1 MSAPRQS
8 TAPESPRLVRRPA
21 AFLDRDGTLNRDE
34 GYTHRPEDLVWNP
47 DAKAAVKRLNQAG
60 WRVIV
65 CTNQSGIARG
75 IFDETAMH
83 AFHAAM
89 QAELAAEG
97 ARIDAFYF
105 SPYHVEGVVPAYAI
119 DHEDRKPNPGMLVR
133 AMTDWPTDRA
143 RSFMIG
149 DREDDVLA
157 AAAAGVRGYRYAG
170 GSLLAVVEQALAE
183 AGPSPER
190 AE

>member
-1 MSAPRQS
+1 VTDPRQS
-8 TAPESPRLVRRPA
+8 TTPESGEPDRRPA

-34 GYTHRPEDLVWNP
+34 GYIHRPEDLVWNP
-47 DAKAAVKRLNQAG
+47 GAKAAVKRLNEAG

-75 IFDETAMH
+75 LFDEAAMH

-89 QAELAAEG
+89 QAELAREG

-105 SPYHVEGVVPAYAI
+105 SPYHVDGVIPAYAI
-119 DHEDRKPNPGMLVR
+119 PHQDRKPNPGMLIR
-133 AMTDWPTDRA
+133 AMADWPTDRA

-157 AAAAGVRGYRYAG
+157 AAAAGVKGYRYRG

-183 AGPSPER
+183 AG
-190 AE
+190 